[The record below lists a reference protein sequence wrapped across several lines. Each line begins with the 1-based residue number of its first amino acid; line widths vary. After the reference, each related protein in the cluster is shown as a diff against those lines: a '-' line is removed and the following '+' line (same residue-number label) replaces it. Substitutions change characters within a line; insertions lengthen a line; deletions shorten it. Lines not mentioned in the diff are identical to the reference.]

1 MLSNHSKSSNV
12 KLTLIISLLLEY
24 NQNIYLA
31 KMKLKNCHFSVLHE
45 QGNELSSSKKKK
57 AILFYLLKIHHSIKK
72 EKGKHSHFAED
83 MED

>member
-57 AILFYLLKIHHSIKK
+57 SYFILSVKDTSFYKK
-72 EKGKHSHFAED
+72 RKG
-83 MED
+83 

>member
-1 MLSNHSKSSNV
+1 MNKEMNF
-12 KLTLIISLLLEY
+12 
-24 NQNIYLA
+24 QA
-31 KMKLKNCHFSVLHE
+31 PR
-45 QGNELSSSKKKK
+45 KKK